1 MTLGKCHVTDNRPGS
16 LSGTTVI
23 WRMKVLTEERAVT
36 KEECVCCT
44 AMAVLNLVI
53 ITFTL
58 IVLNLSGGLGSGPGA
73 LFTIAPCFW
82 LASELHPSFPEIIE
96 KTLP

>member
-1 MTLGKCHVTDNRPGS
+1 MTLGKCRVTDNRPGS

-23 WRMKVLTEERAVT
+23 WRMKDLTEERAVT
-36 KEECVCCT
+36 EEECVRRT
-44 AMAVLNLVI
+44 TMAVLNLRDYYFHIDCVKFI
-53 ITFTL
+53 
-58 IVLNLSGGLGSGPGA
+58 
-73 LFTIAPCFW
+73 FTIAPCFR